1 MISVLM
7 TVHKS
12 ENEKNLDDCLSSIVN
27 QTKPPNQVVI
37 VEGGQLPE
45 VLIRV
50 INKYK
55 KIIPIDLIKQKNDG
69 GIASSLNYGLKFCH
83 NELVLRVDSDDIN
96 LASRFKSQYEYMCV
110 NKHIVASSGW
120 MCEFWEDN
128 NINQTKKLPCDWKD
142 ILQFSKVRCPLNHPA
157 VIFRKSIIESVGGYP
172 LLGNEDYALWSLLI
186 KKGYCLGNI
195 PIILVKYR
203 LGMSFLQRRGVHM
216 LAKEIELLQY
226 QRSIQFINSYEY
238 YRNIFL
244 RSLLRCSPYCLKK
257 FLYQFS
263 RTKYGLLPKK

>member
-1 MISVLM
+1 MESNNKVFKEKLTEVISKLNKKDFTINFFIIDTKGVANGNTRFIYETAKDLIDNGYKCHM
-7 TVHKS
+7 LYQQEKEVAEVIENGKRINKEIEVQFIGVREWMGDDYANIPHGSIGS
-12 ENEKNLDDCLSSIVN
+12 ENIKVSTSDFL
-27 QTKPPNQVVI
+27 
-37 VEGGQLPE
+37 
-45 VLIRV
+45 
-50 INKYK
+50 
-55 KIIPIDLIKQKNDG
+55 IIPEIFAN
-69 GIASSLNYGLKFCH
+69 
-83 NELVLRVDSDDIN
+83 V
-96 LASRFKSQYEYMCV
+96 M
-110 NKHIVASSGW
+110 
-120 MCEFWEDN
+120 
-128 NINQTKKLPCDWKD
+128 NQTKKLPCDWKD